1 MITPPITR
9 VFRPYEVHAQWYA
22 YEQSQSKAVGS
33 VKPKPPGLPVML
45 WPQHRFEQF
54 ARRTAADLAN
64 VLTAAGKAEQAVEA
78 AKQAATTTEP
88 DGLPEAAEHMVEGF
102 NRLSGAL
109 SDAGSLLKPAVRKW
123 ASRLPFGD
131 LERIGIVRQPDGSL
145 RIDAELL
152 AEQLQRQPDVVAGTL
167 TGSGG
172 FADRLAAA
180 ADRLQSLA
188 ASSLID
194 RQQDEYRAFSSY
206 TVSPDSG
213 LQTYLSVPL
222 TGTLLDVSR

>member
-54 ARRTAADLAN
+54 ARRTSADLAN
-64 VLTAAGKAEQAVEA
+64 VLTAAGKAGQAVEA

-131 LERIGIVRQPDGSL
+131 LERIG
-145 RIDAELL
+145 
-152 AEQLQRQPDVVAGTL
+152 
-167 TGSGG
+167 
-172 FADRLAAA
+172 
-180 ADRLQSLA
+180 
-188 ASSLID
+188 
-194 RQQDEYRAFSSY
+194 
-206 TVSPDSG
+206 
-213 LQTYLSVPL
+213 
-222 TGTLLDVSR
+222 